1 MRLRLALL
9 SAALASGV
17 AIAAEPMPKADPAKA
32 QPIVTQV
39 CAACHGADGVSP
51 IAANPILAGQIAD
64 YTAKQL
70 MNFKPVDGKAAARV
84 NPIMGGMVANLTPAD
99 MRNLAAYFAQQAP
112 HKGFA
117 QDTDT
122 LELGQQI
129 YRGGLVSQGIPA
141 CGSCHGATGAGM
153 PAQYPRL
160 AGQHPEYLETQM
172 KAWRDGTRANDPN
185 AMMRMIAAKMSDT
198 QIKAVANYI
207 AGLR

>member
-17 AIAAEPMPKADPAKA
+17 AVAAEPMPQADPAKA
-32 QPIVTQV
+32 QQIVTQV
-39 CAACHGADGVSP
+39 CAACHGTNGVSAIP
-51 IAANPILAGQIAD
+51 VNPHLAGQIAD

-70 MNFKPVDGKAAARV
+70 MNFKAVDGKPAARV

-99 MRNLAAYFAQQAP
+99 MVNLAAYFAEQAP
-112 HKGFA
+112 NKGFA

-129 YRGGLVSQGIPA
+129 YRGGIVSEGIPA
-141 CGSCHGATGAGM
+141 CSGCHGATGAGM

-160 AGQHPEYLETQM
+160 AGQHPEYLEAQM

-185 AMMRMIAAKMSDT
+185 AMMRMVAAKMSDV
-198 QIKAVANYI
+198 QIKAVVNYI